1 MKQKHAMRLLGGAA
15 AAVIASA
22 AFLAVSATAN
32 GIESTSLDAVLA
44 APGHSGEASLLL
56 AQADASSAS
65 SSVSSSESS
74 SAESSSAESSSAEAS
89 SEPEPEPEP
98 AMTPVSYSTEQAER
112 GEKRFVD
119 ACEECHGRDLRG
131 GLNGG
136 PPLRG
141 SAFESRY
148 FEGAPASALFGFMST
163 AMPPESPGR
172 FSASA
177 YADMMAYVLKGNG
190 VKAGA
195 ELPSDIEALDQITMV
210 K

>member
-1 MKQKHAMRLLGGAA
+1 MKQKYAMRLLGGAA
-15 AAVIASA
+15 AAVIAGA
-22 AFLAVSATAN
+22 AFLSVSATAN
-32 GIESTSLDAVLA
+32 GIESPSLDAVLA
-44 APGHSGEASLLL
+44 APGHSGEAPLLL

-65 SSVSSSESS
+65 SSESSSESS
-74 SAESSSAESSSAEAS
+74 SAQSSSAESSSAEAS
-89 SEPEPEPEP
+89 SAPEPEP

-112 GEKRFVD
+112 GEKRFIDV
-119 ACEECHGRDLRG
+119 CEECHGRDLKG

-141 SAFESRY
+141 SAFEARY

-172 FSASA
+172 FSDAV
-177 YADMMAYVLKGNG
+177 YADLMAYVLKGNG
-190 VKAGA
+190 VKPGA
-195 ELPSDIEALDQITMV
+195 ELPSDIEALDQLTMV

>member
-44 APGHSGEASLLL
+44 APGHSGEAALLL

-74 SAESSSAESSSAEAS
+74 SAASSSAESSSAEAS
-89 SEPEPEPEP
+89 LEPEPEP